1 MSTRKASV
9 MQEYYSIE
17 EEELLGNMAHAHAHA
32 HARAFWCPVTLDDW
46 EDRVAEKCRSEKK
59 LLGMIQLIDME
70 CQSGRLSEA
79 HGIDLLKKIEA
90 EGEGAVMK
98 RILRR

>member
-9 MQEYYSIE
+9 MQEYYSTE
-17 EEELLGNMAHAHAHA
+17 EEELLGKMAYA
-32 HARAFWCPVTLDDW
+32 HARALWCPVTLDDW

>member
-32 HARAFWCPVTLDDW
+32 HAHA
-46 EDRVAEKCRSEKK
+46 
-59 LLGMIQLIDME
+59 
-70 CQSGRLSEA
+70 
-79 HGIDLLKKIEA
+79 
-90 EGEGAVMK
+90 
-98 RILRR
+98 